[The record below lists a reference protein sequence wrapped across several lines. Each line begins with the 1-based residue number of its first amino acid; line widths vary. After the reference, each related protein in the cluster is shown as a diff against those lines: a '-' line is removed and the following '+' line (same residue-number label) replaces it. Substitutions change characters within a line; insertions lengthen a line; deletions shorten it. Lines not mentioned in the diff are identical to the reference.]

1 MKDMQE
7 IGNEVKLKSKIK
19 YLPYYLLGVTFV
31 LITSMVILNFQPE
44 VVSHVTVLPTGTVWT
59 LATAIHTQASVS
71 NVFLIQRVSTVR
83 DVLKVSLVMLSMT
96 TVGNVPVM
104 FLVLIPTGEYTL

>member
-1 MKDMQE
+1 MQE
-7 IGNEVKLKSKIK
+7 IGNEIQLIQDKISTI
-19 YLPYYLLGVTFV
+19 LSLGVTFV

-59 LATAIHTQASVS
+59 LATVIHTQASVS